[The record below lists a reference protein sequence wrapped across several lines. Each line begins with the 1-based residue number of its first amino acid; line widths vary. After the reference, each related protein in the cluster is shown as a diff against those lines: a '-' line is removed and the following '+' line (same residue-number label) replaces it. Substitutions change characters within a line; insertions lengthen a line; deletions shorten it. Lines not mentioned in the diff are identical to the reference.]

1 MQLFLGKSEVF
12 SKKISMMTIS
22 HNHQNILIHFHAS
35 LYRSLLSRQRYNQ
48 EVCLTQELQHSD
60 KAYLFLIHETL
71 NYLSQEE
78 QRLLNN
84 DFLMPINKNW
94 WMDYYAKSTY
104 YRLRYVA
111 VSRFLHCLHHEK
123 MV

>member
-1 MQLFLGKSEVF
+1 
-12 SKKISMMTIS
+12 MTAL
-22 HNHQNILIHFHAS
+22 HNNQKILISFHAS
-35 LYRSLLSRQRYNQ
+35 LYRSLLTRQRYNH
-48 EVCLTQELQHSD
+48 EVCLKQELQHCD
-60 KAYLFLIHETL
+60 KTYLFLIHETL
-71 NYLSQEE
+71 KYLSYEE

-84 DFLMPINKNW
+84 DFLMPITKNW

-111 VSRFLHCLHHEK
+111 VSRFLDCLHHQK